1 MKLNLTNKLHGQI
14 ATCTELFQNKEGNDS
29 GGFFFFFF
37 FFKIRSTFPLTQNR
51 DRDLDHQI
59 DVLNS
64 LNLEEKETKYE
75 SHLSNMEP
83 KDFSKLSN
91 DETTIVKF
99 ADEREAVVI
108 LSPGHYQSTIME

>member
-29 GGFFFFFF
+29 GGFFSFFQ
-37 FFKIRSTFPLTQNR
+37 IRSTFPLPLNR
-51 DRDLDHQI
+51 DRDLDHQT

-64 LNLEEKETKYE
+64 LNLEEIETKYE

-91 DETTIVKF
+91 DETTV

-108 LSPGHYQSTIME
+108 ISPGHYQSTIME

>member
-1 MKLNLTNKLHGQI
+1 MRLALSCSKTK
-14 ATCTELFQNKEGNDS
+14 KETILGD
-29 GGFFFFFF
+29 FFFFFF
-37 FFKIRSTFPLTQNR
+37 FFQIRSTFPLPLNR

>member
-1 MKLNLTNKLHGQI
+1 M
-14 ATCTELFQNKEGNDS
+14 FQNKEGSDS
-29 GGFFFFFF
+29 GEFLFCFET
-37 FFKIRSTFPLTQNR
+37 RSTFPLPLNR

-64 LNLEEKETKYE
+64 LNLEEMETKYE
-75 SHLSNMEP
+75 SNLSNMEP

-91 DETTIVKF
+91 DGTTVIKF